1 VNSNPQPIFLQ
12 KLHISFLAFSSGYL
26 YNKSIDGKGA
36 LSDSIDSAF
45 LKKQNPGGKKM
56 LEDHISTKKS
66 LFASGVHT
74 ELRAQKSRSRRVSL
88 VQGNLTGNA
97 RTESQGTSA
106 RVYQNGVY
114 GFSSIAECSG
124 TAAEAVLKAATENA
138 RFMDRHAGRG
148 KGPLPVISPCTVPA
162 GRDIQDAEQ
171 KRYIEFVK
179 EVDAYITSKYPN
191 LSSRS
196 VVAMEDSMEKIL
208 CTSDGCD
215 GHICAPRSYVYV
227 FLNTETASGTPI
239 ELFDT
244 MGGSG
249 VFARNFTDPSQ
260 LYPKIDALYEKL
272 MQKKEGIYADAGY
285 KTVVLSGF
293 MSGMLAHEAVGH
305 TVEADLVLGG
315 SVAGPNLNKEVGSE
329 LVNLVD
335 FAHTA
340 FGEPTPLPV
349 YLDDEGTPAEDA
361 VLIKDGVLTGYMNS
375 RESAQHFGMKPQ
387 GNARAWAFSD
397 EPLIRMRNTAVLP
410 GRDKLEDI
418 IASVDD
424 GYYLVQS
431 TNGQAD
437 TTGEF
442 MFGVNIGY
450 EIKNGKLGRALLDT
464 TISGVAF
471 NMLKTV
477 DMVSDTVEWSSSG
490 FCGKK
495 QPMPVGMGGPALRC
509 KIMIGGR

>member
-1 VNSNPQPIFLQ
+1 
-12 KLHISFLAFSSGYL
+12 
-26 YNKSIDGKGA
+26 
-36 LSDSIDSAF
+36 
-45 LKKQNPGGKKM
+45 M
-56 LEDHISTKKS
+56 LEDHISSKKS
-66 LFASGVHT
+66 LFSDGVHT
-74 ELRAQKSRSRRVSL
+74 ELRQQKSRSRQISMI
-88 VQGNLTGNA
+88 QGNLTGNA
-97 RTESQGTSA
+97 RMESSGTSA

-114 GFSSIAECSG
+114 GFSSIAECSDDAAG
-124 TAAEAVLKAATENA
+124 TVLKAASENA
-138 RFMDRHAGRG
+138 LFMDRHVDRG
-148 KGPLPVISPCTVPA
+148 KGPLPVIPCGGIPFCK
-162 GRDIQDAEQ
+162 DIQDTDQ
-171 KRYIEFVK
+171 KRYVEFAK
-179 EVDAYITSKYPN
+179 ALDGYITEKYPK

-196 VVAMEDSMEKIL
+196 VIVMEDSMEKII
-208 CTSDGCD
+208 CTSDGYD
-215 GHICAPRSYVYV
+215 GHICAPRSYIYV

-239 ELFDT
+239 ELFKAI
-244 MGGSG
+244 GGSG
-249 VFARNFTDPSQ
+249 IFTKNFTDPAL
-260 LYPKIDALYEKL
+260 LYPEVDALYEQIMRKR
-272 MQKKEGIYADAGY
+272 EGVYPETGY

-315 SVAGPNLNKEVGSE
+315 SVAGPALNKCVASE

-340 FGEPTPLPV
+340 FDKPTPLPV
-349 YLDDEGTPAEDA
+349 YLDDEGTPAQDA
-361 VLIKDGVLTGYMNS
+361 VLIKDGILTGYMHN
-375 RESAQHFGMKPQ
+375 RESAQHFGAKPQ
-387 GNARAWAFSD
+387 GNARAWSFSD

-424 GYYLVQS
+424 GYYLITS

-442 MFGVNIGY
+442 MFGVNMGY

-477 DMVSDTVEWSSSG
+477 DMVSDTVEWTSAG
-490 FCGKK
+490 YCGKK

-509 KIMIGGR
+509 KVMIGGR